1 MLVPELSMSLYDP
14 KTTALISID
23 LQGFIISR
31 PVAPHSAQRVIDN
44 TAEIAKALKAA
55 GGTTIFVT
63 VGFSTDYAD
72 AVNQPT
78 DEPVAF
84 PQGGLPPEALREP
97 PEIAALTADVRITK
111 HQWSAF
117 YGTEMDL
124 QLRRRGI
131 KTVILTGIAT
141 NFGVEA
147 TIRDA
152 FAHNYAVLAVED
164 AMTTFSP
171 DMHAFACERIFPRLA
186 RIRKTAD
193 ILANV

>member
-1 MLVPELSMSLYDP
+1 MFIPEPSMSLYDP

-31 PVAPHSAQRVIDN
+31 PVAPHSAQQVIEN
-44 TAEIAKALKAA
+44 TAAIAKSLKAA
-55 GGTTIFVT
+55 GGTTVFVT
-63 VGFSTDYAD
+63 VGFSADYAD

-78 DEPVAF
+78 DEPIAF
-84 PQGGLPPEALREP
+84 PQGGLPAEALREP
-97 PEIAALTADVRITK
+97 PEIADLTPDVRITK

-117 YGTEMDL
+117 YGSELDL

-131 KTVILTGIAT
+131 RTVILIGIAT

-152 FAHNYAVLAVED
+152 FAHNYAVIAAED
-164 AMTTFSP
+164 AMTTFTAE
-171 DMHAFACERIFPRLA
+171 MHAFACERIFPRLS

-193 ILANV
+193 ILANA

>member
-1 MLVPELSMSLYDP
+1 MFIPEPSMSLYDP

-31 PVAPHSAQRVIDN
+31 PVAPHSAQQVIEN
-44 TAEIAKALKAA
+44 TAAIAKSLKAA
-55 GGTTIFVT
+55 GGTTVFVT
-63 VGFSTDYAD
+63 VGFSADYAD
-72 AVNQPT
+72 AVNQLT
-78 DEPVAF
+78 DEPIAF
-84 PQGGLPPEALREP
+84 PQGGLSAEALREP
-97 PEIAALTADVRITK
+97 PEIADLTPDVRITK

-117 YGTEMDL
+117 YGSELDL

-131 KTVILTGIAT
+131 RTVILTGIAT

-152 FAHNYAVLAVED
+152 FAHNYAVIAAED
-164 AMTTFSP
+164 AMTTFTAE
-171 DMHAFACERIFPRLA
+171 MHAFACERIFPRLL

-193 ILANV
+193 ILANT

>member
-1 MLVPELSMSLYDP
+1 MFIPEPSMSLYDP

-31 PVAPHSAQRVIDN
+31 PVAPHSAQQVIEN
-44 TAEIAKALKAA
+44 TAAIAKSLKAA
-55 GGTTIFVT
+55 GGTTVFVT
-63 VGFSTDYAD
+63 IGFSADYAD

-78 DEPVAF
+78 DEPIAF
-84 PQGGLPPEALREP
+84 PQGGLPAEALREP
-97 PEIAALTADVRITK
+97 PEIADLTPDVRITK

-117 YGTEMDL
+117 YGSELDL

-131 KTVILTGIAT
+131 RTVILTGIAT

-152 FAHNYAVLAVED
+152 FAHNYAVIAAED
-164 AMTTFSP
+164 AMTTFTAE
-171 DMHAFACERIFPRLA
+171 MHAFACERIFPRLS

-193 ILANV
+193 ILANA

>member
-1 MLVPELSMSLYDP
+1 MFVPEPFMSLYDP

-31 PVAPHSAQRVIDN
+31 PVAPHSVQQVIEN
-44 TAEIAKALKAA
+44 TAAIAKSLKAA
-55 GGTTIFVT
+55 GGTTVFVT
-63 VGFSTDYAD
+63 VGFSADYAD

-78 DEPVAF
+78 DEPIAF
-84 PQGGLPPEALREP
+84 PQGGLPAEALREP
-97 PEIAALTADVRITK
+97 PEIADLTPDVRITK

-117 YGTEMDL
+117 YGSELDL

-131 KTVILTGIAT
+131 RTVILTGIAT

-152 FAHNYAVLAVED
+152 FAHNYAVIAAED
-164 AMTTFSP
+164 AMTTFTAE
-171 DMHAFACERIFPRLA
+171 MHAFACERIFPRLS

-193 ILANV
+193 ILANA

>member
-1 MLVPELSMSLYDP
+1 MFISEPFMSLYDP

-23 LQGFIISR
+23 LQGFIITR
-31 PVAPHSAQRVIDN
+31 PVAPHSSQQVIDN
-44 TAEIAKALKAA
+44 TAEIAKTLKAA

-63 VGFSTDYAD
+63 IGFSTDYAD

-78 DEPVAF
+78 DEPTAF

-97 PEIAALTADVRITK
+97 PEIAALTPDVRITK

-117 YGTEMDL
+117 YGTELDL

-164 AMTTFSP
+164 ATTTFSAE
-171 DMHAFACERIFPRLA
+171 MHAFACERIFPRLS
-186 RIRKTAD
+186 RVRKTAE
-193 ILANV
+193 ILANN